1 MTDKQELTIVAPND
15 ADIEQKIADFGQ
27 LLKEIET
34 LDDKKRE
41 LWKQI
46 YEHAVI
52 DRQNAY
58 VVFGQLFSLT
68 KGHSTEYAVHGRTM
82 TACIERMSKSNDQL
96 IRLAELIA
104 KAQSGNDDVDPED
117 MFKRINGG

>member
-1 MTDKQELTIVAPND
+1 MADRELNIIDVTD
-15 ADIEQKIADFGQ
+15 ADIEQKISSFSD
-27 LLKEIET
+27 LLRDIES

-46 YEHAVI
+46 YEAAVT

-58 VVFGQLFSLT
+58 VVFGQLFNIVNGKT
-68 KGHSTEYAVHGRTM
+68 TEYAVHGRTM

-104 KAQSGNDDVDPED
+104 KAQGGADELDPEA
-117 MFKRINGG
+117 MFERIRGS